1 MHTFQQAHL
10 KKQQKKHDIKL
21 LQPKNKKI
29 ISLKNTTKQKYL
41 FKKNQKNKN
50 QKKIKTKNK

>member
-50 QKKIKTKNK
+50 QKNKNQK